1 MRRRLAAALA
11 AVILLGGCTSMQN
24 QETHQ
29 NVTETVLARADAWLA
44 DAGETGYTLGACTRK
59 EDSWY
64 AVEVDGGEMPDYR
77 VFVRLTETGSE
88 VRDDRVLDA
97 LSREMTGLAAE
108 TAPEEALCA
117 AFVSFGSGM
126 PEQVWPR
133 TASLEQVAAA
143 ETLRTDWFLLLDDG
157 PALADGAACLAL
169 EMAARGWVGTLHAAV
184 VSADELARL
193 SAAAPDRP
201 TLTRTTGQGAWVR
214 VRGEGMPG
222 REELAGQIL
231 ADLTG
236 SAG

>member
-1 MRRRLAAALA
+1 
-11 AVILLGGCTSMQN
+11 MQN

-143 ETLRTDWFLLLDDG
+143 TLLPFRITAPSWSGVFFSKILIRSPELMIPSMAMPVFSMSARDSFLSSTIRA
-157 PALADGAACLAL
+157 PVFCLPISKVAF
-169 EMAARGWVGTLHAAV
+169 T
-184 VSADELARL
+184 
-193 SAAAPDRP
+193 
-201 TLTRTTGQGAWVR
+201 
-214 VRGEGMPG
+214 
-222 REELAGQIL
+222 I
-231 ADLTG
+231 
-236 SAG
+236 